1 MFANTEELE
10 RQRTEDQTLLFMP
23 PSKQTMVDWII
34 TAWLELAQKI
44 DAVES
49 FLVTGISNALGG
61 HEDKLI
67 RNDKLKA

>member
-10 RQRTEDQTLLFMP
+10 RQRAEGQPPLFMP

-34 TAWLELAQKI
+34 TAWLELTQKI
-44 DAVES
+44 DAVKKS

-61 HEDKLI
+61 HEDKVPTS
-67 RNDKLKA
+67 